1 MLKNDDI
8 YVKDPKNNTKDFV
21 GKSWAGDSSWLDFL
35 NVNAQKYWRDQIAF
49 GFQDSTSIYYL
60 WNDMNEPSVFG
71 TESRTLPLDSLHY
84 KVTDANSA
92 DGGYHVEH
100 RDIHNLYGALQ
111 QRTSYEGLLQRDN
124 FQLRPFVLSRSF
136 FMGS

>member
-1 MLKNDDI
+1 
-8 YVKDPKNNTKDFV
+8 
-21 GKSWAGDSSWLDFL
+21 
-35 NVNAQKYWRDQIAF
+35 
-49 GFQDSTSIYYL
+49 
-60 WNDMNEPSVFG
+60 MNEPSVFG
-71 TESRTLPLDSLHY
+71 TESRTLPLDALHY

-92 DGGYHVEH
+92 NGGYHVEH

-136 FMGS
+136 FMGSQKYGAYWTGDNLAINDELKGSMVQVL